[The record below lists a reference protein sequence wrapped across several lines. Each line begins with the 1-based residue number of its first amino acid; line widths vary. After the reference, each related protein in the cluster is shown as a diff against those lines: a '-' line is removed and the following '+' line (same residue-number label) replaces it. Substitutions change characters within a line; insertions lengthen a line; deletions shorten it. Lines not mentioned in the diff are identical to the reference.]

1 MFILIF
7 TRASSLQ
14 VNSEQMNEGEESIPS
29 TEVRKKRRA
38 SGFRYSSKKDLDRS
52 RVKRLAA
59 KARGIKLDTVTK
71 ALSYPGTQSSGSV
84 GGSGGPHCLDVLVE
98 DDGGR
103 KELLEGEN
111 TFQVSNFQIKFIYC
125 LSRLELVIL

>member
-14 VNSEQMNEGEESIPS
+14 VNSEQMNEGEESILS
-29 TEVRKKRRA
+29 TEVRKKMRA
-38 SGFRYSSKKDLDRS
+38 SRFRYSSKKDLDRS

-59 KARGIKLDTVTK
+59 KARGIKLATVTK
-71 ALSYPGTQSSGSV
+71 ALSYLGTQSSGSV
-84 GGSGGPHCLDVLVE
+84 GGSGGLHCLDVLVE

-103 KELLEGEN
+103 KELLEGNSYIEGEN
-111 TFQVSNFQIKFIYC
+111 TLKVSNFQI
-125 LSRLELVIL
+125 

>member
-7 TRASSLQ
+7 TRAFSLQ

-59 KARGIKLDTVTK
+59 KARGLKLDTVTK
-71 ALSYPGTQSSGSV
+71 ALSYLGTQSSGSV

-103 KELLEGEN
+103 KELLQGNSYIEGEN
-111 TFQVSNFQIKFIYC
+111 TFQVCNFQI
-125 LSRLELVIL
+125 

>member
-59 KARGIKLDTVTK
+59 KARGIKLATITK

-84 GGSGGPHCLDVLVE
+84 GGSGGPHCLEVLVE

-103 KELLEGEN
+103 KELLEGNSYIEGEN
-111 TFQVSNFQIKFIYC
+111 TLKVSNFEI
-125 LSRLELVIL
+125 

>member
-29 TEVRKKRRA
+29 TEARKKRRA
-38 SGFRYSSKKDLDRS
+38 LGFRYSSKKDLDRS
-52 RVKRLAA
+52 RMKRLAA
-59 KARGIKLDTVTK
+59 KARGIKLATVTK
-71 ALSYPGTQSSGSV
+71 ALSYLGTQSSGSV
-84 GGSGGPHCLDVLVE
+84 GGSGGPHCLEVLVE

-103 KELLEGEN
+103 KELLEGNSYIEGEN
-111 TFQVSNFQIKFIYC
+111 TLKVSNFQI
-125 LSRLELVIL
+125 